1 MTDDERDLLAGEYV
15 LGTLQGDVRAAVRR
29 AMAIDPALKAA
40 VAAWE
45 ARLAPLADLVPPVA
59 PSPAVWTGIRRALD
73 TPGTLD
79 VVPTPSTGPATGG
92 AGIPGTGEVRAPDA
106 PRPPRRG
113 ADDTRA
119 EPRLGPDV
127 DTTSDGGNVV
137 PLRISPRDRF
147 DAPAEPPID
156 LSDAAPTGRDA
167 KRRGRRGD
175 EPPRDP
181 AVVKLERRVAFW
193 RRATTAMGV
202 IAAGLAGVVWLG
214 SLPTPERPG
223 SRFVAVVNA
232 GGAEPAMIVT
242 VDTVAGTVAVRPVG
256 AEQPANQSLELWYI
270 PEGQAP
276 RSLGLVEAGGP
287 VQEIAFDRVGRAAAG
302 ATLAVSVE
310 PPGGAPGGS
319 PTGPVV
325 YSGRLIPDQ
334 P

>member
-29 AMAIDPALKAA
+29 AMSIDPALKAA

-59 PSPAVWTGIRRALD
+59 PSPAVWAGIRRALD

-79 VVPTPSTGPATGG
+79 VVPTPTTGPI
-92 AGIPGTGEVRAPDA
+92 AGSGPAQDA
-106 PRPPRRG
+106 GRPPRRTSD
-113 ADDTRA
+113 AARA
-119 EPRLGPDV
+119 EPRLGDEDPADP
-127 DTTSDGGNVV
+127 GNVV

-147 DAPAEPPID
+147 DAPIDPPSPELAVD
-156 LSDAAPTGRDA
+156 GPETKPS
-167 KRRGRRGD
+167 KRRGRGRGGD

-181 AVVKLERRVAFW
+181 AVVRLERRVAFW
-193 RRATTAMGV
+193 RRATTGMGL

-232 GGAEPAMIVT
+232 GGADPAMIVT

-334 P
+334 R